1 MWVALG
7 FLWYF
12 PLALSIVFVI
22 IKKKKKRPAGFVNVP
37 LMHLNSKHAKVAKFA
52 SSG

>member
-1 MWVALG
+1 MGCIG
-7 FLWYF
+7 FPRFFFSGLVN
-12 PLALSIVFVI
+12 SFVI

-52 SSG
+52 SSD

>member
-1 MWVALG
+1 MG
-7 FLWYF
+7 CIGF
-12 PLALSIVFVI
+12 PLVFSSGLVNSFVI
-22 IKKKKKRPAGFVNVP
+22 IKKKRPAGFVNVP